1 MSKLFIT
8 KTANEWMAE
17 ALSLPEPEKL
27 YDELWLKGETAFLFG
42 GTGTGKSLFAVQIG
56 KEISKREP
64 VLYFDFELSLGQFAK
79 RYYTEDRDY
88 LPFPDN
94 FFRVEFARDITYN
107 QKQLVEEIQQNA
119 TKHNAKV
126 LIIDNLTWI
135 LASNEKTIDAG
146 NLMKDIAALKRNHG
160 YSILIMSHTPKRDDT
175 RPVTVNDMAGSMVLS
190 NFIDSSFCIAKSAQ
204 ESSLRYVKQI
214 KVRSAE
220 IVYDY
225 DSVKVFE
232 LYKNPDGF
240 LGVEDKGVGGENEHL
255 RRPKDNEWQGKKE
268 ECYNLLDQKMTYS
281 QISEQLGIAKGTISK
296 WAKQRKETFD
306 DDLPF

>member
-1 MSKLFIT
+1 VSKLFIT

-17 ALSLPEPEKL
+17 ALTLPEPEKL

-64 VLYFDFELSLGQFAK
+64 VLYFDFELSLVQFAK
-79 RYYTEDRDY
+79 RYFTEDRDY

-94 FFRVEFARDITYN
+94 FFRVEFARDVTYN
-107 QKQLVEEIQQNA
+107 QKQLVEEIQHNA
-119 TKHNAKV
+119 TKHKAKV

-146 NLMKDIAALKRNHG
+146 NLMKEIAALKRNHG

-204 ESSLRYVKQI
+204 DSSLRYVKQI

-232 LYKNPDGF
+232 LYKSADGY
-240 LGVEDKGVGGENEHL
+240 LGLEDKGVGGENDHL
-255 RRPKDNEWQGKKE
+255 RRPNEKQWQGKKE
-268 ECYNLLDQKMTYS
+268 DCYQLLDQKMTYS

-296 WAKQRKETFD
+296 WAKQRNETFD